1 MFSTWQP
8 VSCLCFCSDVCHETR
23 LRCLQSWCA
32 SALLVTLNYRPRSRS
47 WCCKQLHLYAALF
60 YKQKLSRLFNNRNT
74 SPMFWFRFT
83 FFLLT
88 NVSPIFPIIFCP
100 LPLCCFYCLFFFM
113 SFCLWRRKDF
123 VFVLNVLQVLISL
136 LSLQAKPSLEVDVIT
151 RNMYFMFW
159 F

>member
-8 VSCLCFCSDVCHETR
+8 VSCLCFCSDVCDETR
-23 LRCLQSWCA
+23 LRRLQSRCA

-47 WCCKQLHLYAALF
+47 WYCKQLHLYAALF

-88 NVSPIFPIIFCP
+88 NVSPIFPVIFCP
-100 LPLCCFYCLFFFM
+100 LPLCCFTAFFPLYSFVCDAEKTLCL
-113 SFCLWRRKDF
+113 CWKYWRFLFHYFLFKRSQAWK
-123 VFVLNVLQVLISL
+123 LTSL
-136 LSLQAKPSLEVDVIT
+136 HEICTLCSDL
-151 RNMYFMFW
+151 
-159 F
+159 